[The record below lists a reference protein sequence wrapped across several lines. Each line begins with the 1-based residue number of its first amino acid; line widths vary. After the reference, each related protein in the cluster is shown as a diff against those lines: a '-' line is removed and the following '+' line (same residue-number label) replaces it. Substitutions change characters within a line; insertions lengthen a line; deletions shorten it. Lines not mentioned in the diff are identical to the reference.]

1 MHDQPEPTEREDE
14 LAATERHREE
24 DAKTGAGHDDP
35 QREYRQEEDDEE
47 E

>member
-1 MHDQPEPTEREDE
+1 MHDQPEPSEREEE

-35 QREYRQEEDDEE
+35 SREYGEEHEEEDE
-47 E
+47 